1 MTDAVLQVF
10 LLVLVGVLT
19 AAVGWIQEDSARSF
33 SEFVFRV
40 FMPPLLFRAMATVD
54 LSILSL
60 QPIVAYLGTAS
71 LLYLAVYFMAGRFG
85 PALFPRSSSEPGH
98 RAAVALAIVFSNNV
112 MVGIP
117 VVKIFFGPEGLAILL
132 SVISVHAL
140 VLLGMGTVGFEL
152 ARRPAGGPAGQGAH
166 ASVFRW
172 AVLGPVLK
180 KSVLSPVVVPI
191 FLGLAWNALA
201 LPMPLLLDSVLA
213 VLGQAGVPACLVL
226 LGATLYLDRNRIEPK
241 SVGPIVLGKLVVFP
255 VLVYGVAQHLLGLSP
270 LQVAILTTMAC
281 LPTGAN
287 TYLLS
292 QGYGMGVSLTATG
305 VAATTALSAFTLPYV
320 LSLFASP

>member
-19 AAVGWIQEDSARSF
+19 AAVGWIQEDSARTF

-54 LSILSL
+54 LSILSIAPVL
-60 QPIVAYLGTAS
+60 AYLGTAS
-71 LLYLAVYFMAGRFG
+71 LLYLAVYMLMGRWGSRSATHAGD
-85 PALFPRSSSEPGH
+85 
-98 RAAVALAIVFSNNV
+98 RAAVALSIVFSNNV

-132 SVISVHAL
+132 SVVSIHAL
-140 VLLGMGTVGFEL
+140 VLLGLGTTGFEL
-152 ARRPAGGPAGQGAH
+152 ARGLETSRA
-166 ASVFRW
+166 FRW
-172 AVLGPVLK
+172 SVLGPVLQK
-180 KSVLSPVVVPI
+180 AVFSPVVVPI
-191 FLGLAWNALA
+191 FLGLGWNVLG
-201 LPMPLLLDSVLA
+201 LPMPLLMDSVLA

-226 LGATLYLDRNRIEPK
+226 LGATLYLDRHRIEPK
-241 SVGPIVLGKLVVFP
+241 AVGPIVLGKLVVFP
-255 VLVYGVAQHLLGLSP
+255 VLVYLVAQHLLALTP

-287 TYLLS
+287 TYLLA
-292 QGYGMGVSLTATG
+292 QRYGMGVSLTATG
-305 VAATTALSAFTLPYV
+305 VAATTALTAFTLPYV
-320 LSLFASP
+320 LSLFSAP